1 MDLDSLIERKRE
13 RFEQLEREIADPR
26 LFENRKRAG
35 EIMREHASIKELLG
49 RWKRLETARRQ
60 LDDNRELATS
70 RDVEIAAMADD
81 EIPDLEE
88 RVTDLEREIQIDLL
102 PPDENEDRDAIVEI
116 RAGTGG
122 SEAAIFAAD
131 LYRMYN
137 RYAEAAGLKTEDL
150 ESSPSELGGLKEVIF
165 RVSGESVF
173 RKLRYESGVH
183 RVQRVPATEAQG
195 RIHTSTATVA
205 VLPEAQDVDVELKPD
220 DLRIEVSR
228 AGGPGGQ
235 GVNTTDS
242 AVQVLHI
249 PTGRIVRCQD
259 GRSQIKN
266 KERALSILRA
276 RLLERKQREEAEK
289 YSAQRRGQIGTGG
302 REEKIRTYNFP
313 QNRVTDHRIGLTLYN
328 LDRVMEGDLG
338 ELIRALQVADVAER
352 LKESAVLSELES
364 SSPLRISLHQ
374 FEADSA
380 RNLLT
385 TLRLDYERMT
395 VLDVLQSTTAYFK
408 KRGIEN
414 PRLNA
419 EHLLAHALGRT
430 RMELYLE
437 FERTL
442 GEVELAPLRKLV
454 QRRGEGEPL
463 QHLLGT
469 VEFCGDTFLCD
480 NRALVPATRNRA
492 VRGTRRIKNRE
503 SRIENRGRWNRQ
515 RRDCAQSGKKISR
528 GTNFRRGRLGRCA
541 RPHARKRDP
550 ARLKWTRPIEKKQS
564 S

>member
-1 MDLDSLIERKRE
+1 MDLNLLIERKRE
-13 RFEQLEREIADPR
+13 RFEQLEREMADPR
-26 LFENRKRAG
+26 FFENRKRAG
-35 EIMREHASIKELLG
+35 EIMREHANIKEMIA
-49 RWKRLETARRQ
+49 RWDELESARRQ

-81 EIPDLEE
+81 EIPDLEK
-88 RVTDLEREIQIDLL
+88 RVADLERDIQVGML
-102 PPDENEDRDAIVEI
+102 PADENENRDAIVEI

-173 RKLRYESGVH
+173 RKLRHESGVH

-205 VLPEAQDVDVELKPD
+205 VLPEAEEVDVDLKPE

-249 PTGRIVRCQD
+249 PSGTIVRCQD

-328 LDRVMEGDLG
+328 LDRVMNGDLG
-338 ELIRALQVADVAER
+338 ELIQALQAAGVKER
-352 LKESAVLSELES
+352 LGNVVEGAAS
-364 SSPLRISLHQ
+364 STP
-374 FEADSA
+374 
-380 RNLLT
+380 
-385 TLRLDYERMT
+385 
-395 VLDVLQSTTAYFK
+395 
-408 KRGIEN
+408 
-414 PRLNA
+414 
-419 EHLLAHALGRT
+419 
-430 RMELYLE
+430 
-437 FERTL
+437 
-442 GEVELAPLRKLV
+442 
-454 QRRGEGEPL
+454 
-463 QHLLGT
+463 
-469 VEFCGDTFLCD
+469 
-480 NRALVPATRNRA
+480 
-492 VRGTRRIKNRE
+492 
-503 SRIENRGRWNRQ
+503 
-515 RRDCAQSGKKISR
+515 
-528 GTNFRRGRLGRCA
+528 
-541 RPHARKRDP
+541 
-550 ARLKWTRPIEKKQS
+550 
-564 S
+564 

>member
-1 MDLDSLIERKRE
+1 MDLNLLIERRRE
-13 RFEQLEREIADPR
+13 RFEQLEREMADPR

-35 EIMREHASIKELLG
+35 EIMREHANIKEMIA
-49 RWKRLETARRQ
+49 RWNELEAAQRQ
-60 LDDNRELATS
+60 LDDNRELAMS

-81 EIPDLEE
+81 EIPDLEK
-88 RVTDLEREIQIDLL
+88 RVADLEREIQVGML
-102 PPDENEDRDAIVEI
+102 PPDENENRDAIVEI

-137 RYAEAAGLKTEDL
+137 RYAEAAGLRTEDL

-173 RKLRYESGVH
+173 RKLRRESGVH

-205 VLPEAQDVDVELKPD
+205 VLPEAEEVDVDLKPE

-249 PTGRIVRCQD
+249 PSGTIVRCQD

-328 LDRVMEGDLG
+328 LDRVMNGDLG
-338 ELIRALQVADVAER
+338 ELIQALQAAGVKER
-352 LKESAVLSELES
+352 LGDVVEGTAS
-364 SSPLRISLHQ
+364 STP
-374 FEADSA
+374 
-380 RNLLT
+380 
-385 TLRLDYERMT
+385 
-395 VLDVLQSTTAYFK
+395 
-408 KRGIEN
+408 
-414 PRLNA
+414 
-419 EHLLAHALGRT
+419 
-430 RMELYLE
+430 
-437 FERTL
+437 
-442 GEVELAPLRKLV
+442 
-454 QRRGEGEPL
+454 
-463 QHLLGT
+463 
-469 VEFCGDTFLCD
+469 
-480 NRALVPATRNRA
+480 
-492 VRGTRRIKNRE
+492 
-503 SRIENRGRWNRQ
+503 
-515 RRDCAQSGKKISR
+515 
-528 GTNFRRGRLGRCA
+528 
-541 RPHARKRDP
+541 
-550 ARLKWTRPIEKKQS
+550 
-564 S
+564 

>member
-1 MDLDSLIERKRE
+1 MDCDPLIQRKRE
-13 RFEQLEREIADPR
+13 RFDQLERDIADPK
-26 LFENRKRAG
+26 LFDNRKRAG
-35 EIMREHASIKELLG
+35 ETMREHANIKAVLTKWDEI
-49 RWKRLETARRQ
+49 EAARKQ

-81 EIPDLEE
+81 EIPDLEK
-88 RVTDLEREIQIDLL
+88 RLADLEREMQVALL
-102 PPDENEDRDAIVEI
+102 PPDENENRDAIIEI

-137 RYAEAAGLKTEDL
+137 RYAESAGLKIESMD
-150 ESSPSELGGLKEVIF
+150 SSPSELGGLKEVIF
-165 RVSGESVF
+165 KVSGESVF

-205 VLPEAQDVDVELKPD
+205 VLPEAEDVDVELKPE

-249 PTGRIVRCQD
+249 PTGMMVRCQD

-313 QNRVTDHRIGLTLYN
+313 QNRLTDHRIGLTLYN
-328 LDRVMEGDLG
+328 LDRVIDVDLD
-338 ELIRALQVADVAER
+338 ELIKTLQAADVAER
-352 LKESAVLSELES
+352 LKESSVS
-364 SSPLRISLHQ
+364 
-374 FEADSA
+374 
-380 RNLLT
+380 
-385 TLRLDYERMT
+385 
-395 VLDVLQSTTAYFK
+395 
-408 KRGIEN
+408 
-414 PRLNA
+414 
-419 EHLLAHALGRT
+419 
-430 RMELYLE
+430 
-437 FERTL
+437 
-442 GEVELAPLRKLV
+442 
-454 QRRGEGEPL
+454 
-463 QHLLGT
+463 
-469 VEFCGDTFLCD
+469 
-480 NRALVPATRNRA
+480 
-492 VRGTRRIKNRE
+492 
-503 SRIENRGRWNRQ
+503 
-515 RRDCAQSGKKISR
+515 
-528 GTNFRRGRLGRCA
+528 
-541 RPHARKRDP
+541 
-550 ARLKWTRPIEKKQS
+550 
-564 S
+564 